1 MPPRL
6 PAPAASASVGRLNPE
21 VHDQPP
27 RSAPAGAPRQSVKL
41 VLGGGLLVLVFALR
55 FGGVPVDAAAW
66 WVTHLG
72 YWTTLLAFALAVWFL
87 VRRSRPADG
96 GWRRHRWGLLAVV
109 LGGAFLQL
117 LEPHRLRV
125 MYDEYALL
133 TTSLDMHRE
142 RSAATVS
149 YAVADAQGQLHYLGG
164 YVEKRQLF
172 FPFLLSL
179 VHDLTGYRPENA
191 FVLNAL
197 LGAAF
202 LAATYRAGSLLG
214 GTAIGVLGVLLA
226 AGLPLVAQNATGGGY
241 DLLAATL
248 LLLLFAQ
255 TVRHLRAPT
264 PADADRLVILA
275 LLAVQVRDESWLLG
289 LLAAAA
295 LGWGWRKMRR
305 IELSWFLALSPLL
318 LLTPLAINRVYFAT
332 PAFFESVARGVDTFG
347 WHYFQ
352 RNLGDALAYLY
363 RWDAT
368 QTNSPLLSWLGTAAL
383 LLCVVH
389 ALRRLPALWR
399 EGNPLLVLLGFA
411 GFAVAVTALVL
422 CYFWGQFTDPAAAR
436 LSFPLQ
442 VVFLLA
448 ILCLAPRLLR
458 TRRRL
463 GAALGVAA
471 LFVLGYTV
479 PAEARHAA
487 TDELAVSRESA
498 WAVDY
503 TLARGDARTLF
514 VAYSA
519 LPLLCHGRPA
529 VPLGFL
535 TALPRYF
542 DSLVD
547 DPVYHEVLALEVYRR
562 DAGTGA
568 WVPIHDDLTRYC
580 ARRGLGLEPVAEKV
594 FVPGYE
600 SRISR
605 LVRRT
610 DSR

>member
-1 MPPRL
+1 MSEAD
-6 PAPAASASVGRLNPE
+6 PAPAR
-21 VHDQPP
+21 D
-27 RSAPAGAPRQSVKL
+27 GAPRRRLQLAV
-41 VLGGGLLVLVFALR
+41 GGGLLALVFALR
-55 FGGVPVDAAAW
+55 FGGVPVEAAAW

-72 YWTTLLAFALAVWFL
+72 YWTTLLGFALAVWFL
-87 VRRSRPADG
+87 VRLARSAGG
-96 GWRRHRWGLLAVV
+96 GWRQHRWGLLAAL

-149 YAVADAQGQLHYLGG
+149 YAVAGPDGRLRYLGG

-197 LGAAF
+197 VGAAF
-202 LAATYRAGSLLG
+202 LGAVFWAGRLLG
-214 GTAIGVLGVLLA
+214 GGGVGVLGVLLA

-248 LLLLFAQ
+248 LILLFVQA
-255 TVRHLRAPT
+255 VRCVRAPT
-264 PADADRLVILA
+264 RPNAELLVILA

-289 LLAAAA
+289 LLAAAVLA
-295 LGWGWRKMRR
+295 WGWWRTRR
-305 IELSWFLALSPLL
+305 VELSWFLALSPLL
-318 LLTPLAINRVYFAT
+318 LLTPLAVNRVYFAT

-363 RWDAT
+363 GWNGT

-383 LLCVVH
+383 LLCLVN
-389 ALRRLPALWR
+389 ALRRLPTLWR
-399 EGNPLLVLLGFA
+399 EGNPLLVLVGFA
-411 GFAVAVTALVL
+411 GFAAAVTGLVL

-442 VVFLLA
+442 AVFLLA
-448 ILCLAPRLLR
+448 ILGLAPRLLR

-463 GAALGVAA
+463 GTAQGVAA
-471 LFVLGYTV
+471 LFVLAHAV
-479 PAEARHAA
+479 PVEARHAA
-487 TDELAVSRESA
+487 TDRLPVSLESE
-498 WAVDY
+498 WAVAY
-503 TLARGDARTLF
+503 TLAHGDAHTLF

-529 VPLGFL
+529 IPLGFL
-535 TALPRYF
+535 TAAPKYF
-542 DSLVD
+542 DFLID

-562 DAGTGA
+562 DAKTGA
-568 WVPIHDDLTRYC
+568 WVPIHDELTRYC
-580 ARRGLGLEPVAEKV
+580 QRRGLALEPVAEKV

-605 LVRRT
+605 LARPAAR
-610 DSR
+610 